1 LTVLFDATPALF
13 QARLAERT
21 LSEESDDTLAPARL
35 ADFEKEASIAS
46 SPPGDGFRAAEAA
59 GLDLPA
65 ADFRAA
71 AGRLVGTFAAF
82 AAAGAL
88 ALPGA
93 ARRAFGFALAFAFAF
108 AFDFDGVPAPGA
120 GAAEVAGV

>member
-21 LSEESDDTLAPARL
+21 LSEEREDTLAPARL

-46 SPPGDGFRAAEAA
+46 SPPGDGFRAAEA

-65 ADFRAA
+65 VDFRAD
-71 AGRLVGTFAAF
+71 AGRLTAAL

-93 ARRAFGFALAFAFAF
+93 ARRAFGFAFAFAF